1 MSHSKYSVIATP
13 LNKWAVIYPM
23 QERSYHTGRLVMP
36 TWLPQGF
43 THMGIFATIDEALT
57 RMENLRESEGILL

>member
-23 QERSYHTGRLVMP
+23 QERSYHTGRISTP
-36 TWLPQGF
+36 TWLPQGM
-43 THMGIFATIDEALT
+43 THAGIFNTIDEALT